1 MSVEFS
7 LWKESGTVLISSEK
21 AVNGFDIG
29 FDVETELIFSVEF
42 PKDLNMTGLM
52 DYQWK
57 FNSNLLKIVAM

>member
-42 PKDLNMTGLM
+42 PKGFKHDRFDGLSM
-52 DYQWK
+52 E
-57 FNSNLLKIVAM
+57 I